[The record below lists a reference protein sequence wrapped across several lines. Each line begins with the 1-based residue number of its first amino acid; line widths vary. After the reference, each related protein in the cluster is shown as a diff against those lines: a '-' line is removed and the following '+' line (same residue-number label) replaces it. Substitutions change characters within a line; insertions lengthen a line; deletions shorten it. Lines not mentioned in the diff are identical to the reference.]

1 MQQHKIIDAAPQ
13 NRDPCLVRGSQNNHG
28 PFLTGTCSKHEDQE
42 EQTGILISKFGNKKE
57 ERS

>member
-1 MQQHKIIDAAPQ
+1 MQQHKITDAEPWNQAPY
-13 NRDPCLVRGSQNNHG
+13 LVRGSQHNHG
-28 PFLTGTCSKHEDQE
+28 PFLTGTCSKREDQE

>member
-1 MQQHKIIDAAPQ
+1 MQQHKITDAEPQ
-13 NRDPCLVRGSQNNHG
+13 NWAPCLVRGSQHNHD
-28 PFLTGTCSKHEDQE
+28 PFFTGTCSKHEDQE